1 MSIRVL
7 LADDHRMFRE
17 GLRSLLAGQRD
28 FEIVGET
35 GDGLEAV
42 ALARRLAARVVV
54 MDVEMPLLNGI
65 EATRQIRAE
74 LPGVR
79 VVILSMYADR
89 RFVAE
94 ALRAGATGYLLKDCA
109 FEELAHAVRAAAAGQ
124 VYLSAAITG
133 VVVEDY
139 VRRAPDAGGTA
150 FTLLTARERQIL
162 QLLAEGKGTRETA
175 QLLEISSKTVE
186 SHRTHIMDKLGMYS
200 IAELTRYAVREGL
213 TRG

>member
-1 MSIRVL
+1 MTIRVL

-28 FEIVGET
+28 LEIVGEAA
-35 GDGLEAV
+35 DGLDAV
-42 ALARRLAARVVV
+42 ALARRLEARVVV

-65 EATRQIRAE
+65 EATRQIHAE
-74 LPGVR
+74 LPRVR

-89 RFVAE
+89 RFVIE

-124 VYLSAAITG
+124 VYLSASITG
-133 VVVEDY
+133 IVVEDY
-139 VRRAPDAGGTA
+139 ARQTSVVEGSI
-150 FTLLTARERQIL
+150 FTLLTSRERQIL
-162 QLLAEGKGTRETA
+162 QLLAEGKSTRETA
-175 QLLEISSKTVE
+175 QLLEISGKTVE
-186 SHRTHIMDKLGMYS
+186 THRAHIMDKLGLHS

-213 TRG
+213 TKA